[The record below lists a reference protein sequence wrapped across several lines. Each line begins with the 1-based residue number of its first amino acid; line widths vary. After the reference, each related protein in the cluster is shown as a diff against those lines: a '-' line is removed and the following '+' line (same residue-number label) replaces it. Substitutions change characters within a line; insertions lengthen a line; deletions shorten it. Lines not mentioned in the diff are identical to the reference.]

1 MILGIGVD
9 IVHVDRL
16 ERWDRTPGLV
26 ERYFH
31 PQEIVDAD
39 SRKSSRNVSLAAR
52 FAAKEALGKAL
63 GTGLKGINLKDIQV
77 VSNHNGKPDIRVYGT
92 AERAVNTIGASSI
105 FLSMTHERD
114 NAVAMVVLE
123 K

>member
-1 MILGIGVD
+1 MIYGIGVD

-16 ERWDRTPGLV
+16 EKWERSPGLI
-26 ERYFH
+26 ERFFH
-31 PQEIVDAD
+31 PQEIVDAE

-63 GTGLKGINLKDIQV
+63 GTGLKGIKLKDIQV
-77 VSNHNGKPDIRVYGT
+77 VSNHNGKPDITVHGT
-92 AERAVNTIGASSI
+92 AAKAVKDSGASGI
-105 FLSMTHERD
+105 FLSMTHEHD
-114 NAVAMVVLE
+114 NAVAVVILE

>member
-1 MILGIGVD
+1 MIVGIGVD

-16 ERWDRTPGLV
+16 IRWAKVPGII

-31 PQEIVDAD
+31 PEEIKDAK
-39 SRKSSRNVSLAAR
+39 RRNSSAHLSLAAR
-52 FAAKEALGKAL
+52 FAAKEALGKAF
-63 GTGLKGINLKDIQV
+63 GSGLKGIKLKDIQV
-77 VSNHNGKPDIRVYGT
+77 VSNHNGKPDICVHGT
-92 AERAVNTIGASSI
+92 AKTAFEASGAQYI
-105 FLSMTHERD
+105 FISMTHERD

>member
-1 MILGIGVD
+1 MIVGIGVD

-16 ERWDRTPGLV
+16 YKWMNVPGII

-31 PQEIVDAD
+31 PLEIKD
-39 SRKSSRNVSLAAR
+39 SEARGASKYVSLAAR

-63 GTGLKGINLKDIQV
+63 GTGLKGIKLKDIQV
-77 VSNHNGKPDIRVYGT
+77 FSDHHGKPEICVHAT
-92 AERAVNTIGASSI
+92 AQKAFELSGAENI
-105 FLSMTHERD
+105 FVSMTHERD

-123 K
+123 R

>member
-1 MILGIGVD
+1 MIVGIGVD

-16 ERWDRTPGLV
+16 QRWTKVPGII

-31 PQEIVDAD
+31 PDEIKDAEE
-39 SRKSSRNVSLAAR
+39 RKSSIYLSLAAR
-52 FAAKEALGKAL
+52 FAAKEALGKAF
-63 GTGLKGINLKDIQV
+63 GSGLKGIKLKDIQV
-77 VSNHNGKPDIRVYGT
+77 VSNHNGKPDICVHGT
-92 AERAVNTIGASSI
+92 AKAALEASGASNI
-105 FLSMTHERD
+105 FVSMTHERD

>member
-1 MILGIGVD
+1 MIVGIGVD

-16 ERWDRTPGLV
+16 KRWTKIPGII

-31 PQEIVDAD
+31 PMEIIDAQA
-39 SRKSSRNVSLAAR
+39 RGSSINVSLAAR
-52 FAAKEALGKAL
+52 FAAKEALGKAF
-63 GTGLKGINLKDIQV
+63 GTGLKGIQLKDIQV
-77 VSNHNGKPDIRVYGT
+77 VSNHNGKPDICVHGT
-92 AERAVNTIGASSI
+92 ALKAFEQSGAKNI
-105 FLSMTHERD
+105 FVSMTHEHD

>member
-1 MILGIGVD
+1 MIIGIGVD

-16 ERWDRTPGLV
+16 DRWDRIPGLI
-26 ERYFH
+26 ERFFH
-31 PQEIVDAD
+31 PSEIIDAEA
-39 SRKSSRNVSLAAR
+39 RKSSRSVSLAAR

-63 GTGLKGINLKDIQV
+63 GTGLKNIKLKDIQV
-77 VSNHNGKPDIRVYGT
+77 VSNHNGKPDICVHGT
-92 AERAVNTIGASSI
+92 AKKAFELSGATTI
-105 FLSMTHERD
+105 FVSMTHEHD

>member
-16 ERWDRTPGLV
+16 TRWMKVPGILERF
-26 ERYFH
+26 FH
-31 PQEIVDAD
+31 PMEIVDAQA
-39 SRKSSRNVSLAAR
+39 RGSSMDVSFAAR
-52 FAAKEALGKAL
+52 FAAKEALGKAF
-63 GTGLKGINLKDIQV
+63 GTGLKGISLKDIQV

-92 AERAVNTIGASSI
+92 ALKVFESSGAKNI
-105 FLSMTHERD
+105 FVSLTHERD

>member
-1 MILGIGVD
+1 MIYGIGVD

-16 ERWDRTPGLV
+16 ERWEQVPGLI
-26 ERYFH
+26 ERFFH
-31 PQEIVDAD
+31 PQEIIDAEN
-39 SRKSSRNVSLAAR
+39 RKSSRNVSLAAR

-77 VSNHNGKPDIRVYGT
+77 VSNHNGKPDIRVHGT
-92 AERAVNTIGASSI
+92 ADRAVKATGASGI

-114 NAVAMVVLE
+114 NAVAVVILE
-123 K
+123 I

>member
-1 MILGIGVD
+1 MIAGIGVD

-16 ERWDRTPGLV
+16 EKWERTPGLID
-26 ERYFH
+26 RFFH
-31 PQEIVDAD
+31 PQEIIDAEN
-39 SRKSSRNVSLAAR
+39 RNSSRNVSLAAR

-63 GTGLKGINLKDIQV
+63 GTGLKGIKLKDIQV
-77 VSNHNGKPDIRVYGT
+77 VSNHNGKPDITVYGT
-92 AERAVNTIGASSI
+92 AERAVKASGASSI

-114 NAVAMVVLE
+114 NAVAVVILE